1 MAKVK
6 LRCIVGCPVLKNSCQ
21 EKGLLRILGNTL
33 KTRNQELAIV
43 NCVCNYIVILVSV
56 IFQFGFVG
64 IN

>member
-6 LRCIVGCPVLKNSCQ
+6 IRCIIGFPGLKSSYR
-21 EKGLLRILGNTL
+21 EKGLLRILRNTL
-33 KTRNQELAIV
+33 KKRNQEPAIV

-56 IFQFGFVG
+56 VFQSGFVG